1 MLLFSVKGV
10 KQGLMKI
17 FQGLLAADLEGARDD
32 GVLLDE
38 LFGHRTTENKDFQG
52 VEAVVP
58 SSGWLGLLLRS
69 LLHDLNL
76 LACCGTSEHRP
87 VGSLLGASDS

>member
-38 LFGHRTTENKDFQG
+38 LFGHRTTENKDF
-52 VEAVVP
+52 
-58 SSGWLGLLLRS
+58 
-69 LLHDLNL
+69 
-76 LACCGTSEHRP
+76 
-87 VGSLLGASDS
+87 